1 MHKHDDSSCCLGGIV
16 VALAFCIYVHC
27 TRTVSRIAKKYIES
41 WIENVLRLRDD
52 GNLKNVS
59 FDPI

>member
-27 TRTVSRIAKKYIES
+27 TVSRIAKKYIES